1 MRGYALIVT
10 NLCLAAVAHG
20 FVDYE
25 LKCTKDEI
33 GIRWPS
39 YYSSSDYYLCNRVG
53 GKKITMTCGQGEV
66 FTFVLQSCTSP
77 GRYIP
82 APPINILP
90 TSSPIQVHE
99 QTAHV
104 VSLPKP
110 LYPTDGQP
118 PIIASPQQLPD
129 ITAGNPKPFNF
140 EPPHG
145 DHSDAS
151 ENPSETKEESV
162 KPSLP
167 NKLKPSNQQLNGV
180 TVPLPPTPEPTPPV
194 VKKPVKPQSQLPVK
208 KQPAAP
214 IKKPTTT
221 DKKKKPVKPSEK
233 QAPTKTEAKSQ
244 KKPPTPKKP
253 PTQPKE

>member
-1 MRGYALIVT
+1 
-10 NLCLAAVAHG
+10 
-20 FVDYE
+20 
-25 LKCTKDEI
+25 
-33 GIRWPS
+33 
-39 YYSSSDYYLCNRVG
+39 
-53 GKKITMTCGQGEV
+53 MTCGQGEV

-194 VKKPVKPQSQLPVK
+194 VKKPVKPQSQVPVK